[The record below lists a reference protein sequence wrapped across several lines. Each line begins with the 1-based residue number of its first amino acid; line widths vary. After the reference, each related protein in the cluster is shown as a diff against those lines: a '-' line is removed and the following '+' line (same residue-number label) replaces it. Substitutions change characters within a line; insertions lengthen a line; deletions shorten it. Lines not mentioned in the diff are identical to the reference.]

1 MSGYDNGDDNTY
13 GDDNGDNNG
22 DDNGDDN
29 GGDNGEGDGNSVGNG
44 EGEDDG
50 KIFFTFLIFCVKRQ
64 NVKIAN
70 FLCFLCS
77 AIIYLGTKRI
87 PLQNITVEELT
98 TTSLNKI
105 LNSESLNLWILLKS
119 KLFTEN
125 TYLFIYTLILKLNI
139 MSLTKI
145 VGEGE
150 FSSYVA

>member
-44 EGEDDG
+44 EGEDYG

-77 AIIYLGTKRI
+77 AIIYLGTKRL
-87 PLQNITVEELT
+87 PLQNITVKELT

-105 LNSESLNLWILLKS
+105 LNSESLNL
-119 KLFTEN
+119 
-125 TYLFIYTLILKLNI
+125 
-139 MSLTKI
+139 
-145 VGEGE
+145 
-150 FSSYVA
+150 